1 MGKNESGIDRVIRVI
16 IAIAAVVVAA
26 IVGFGSVLSWV
37 LLAVAAIMLITA
49 AVGFCPLYRVFG
61 ISTCRVQS

>member
-1 MGKNESGIDRVIRVI
+1 MGKNESGTDRVIRVI